1 VSLSVPAGP
10 PTSLAINSSELNIGG
25 PMVGLTLSNGSF
37 LLFGVA
43 RTKLTTNVVGN
54 RLYLLRQTFLLIL
67 SPFRST
73 DIFDGVGTTS
83 MARLPASQEMS
94 PAAAAAAG
102 WTGLIGPRF
111 TMRRSDS

>member
-1 VSLSVPAGP
+1 MSLSVPAGP

-67 SPFRST
+67 SPFDSHR
-73 DIFDGVGTTS
+73 IFGIGTTT
-83 MARLPASQEMS
+83 AQFLACRQLE
-94 PAAAAAAG
+94 
-102 WTGLIGPRF
+102 
-111 TMRRSDS
+111 